1 VGFETP
7 PPHGKE
13 AKQVK
18 VTVLIENL
26 KVEMDGKLY
35 QISVKDGTIMVYS
48 DDGVE
53 VIDKSK
59 LGKWLIIK

>member
-1 VGFETP
+1 M
-7 PPHGKE
+7 
-13 AKQVK
+13 K
-18 VTVLIENL
+18 VTVTIENL
-26 KVEMDGKLY
+26 QVEMDGKLY

>member
-1 VGFETP
+1 M
-7 PPHGKE
+7 
-13 AKQVK
+13 K
-18 VTVLIENL
+18 VTVVIENL
-26 KVEMDGKLY
+26 RVEMNDKVY

-53 VIDKSK
+53 VQDKSQ